1 MGICPGLNEIKF
13 GLNTAFLPSPL
24 SEPPLHPCLPGPS
37 LSPPSPLP
45 PHIRELR
52 LDEPPHTCWSSLCG
66 YPQLVTQVHVLGAAG
81 LKDSP
86 TGELFQGKSPGPLAN
101 CPMAS
106 LCQHRHQPQS
116 SPARRGTA
124 GPAIPGVMP
133 DAGHIERKRFTFCSQ
148 EASSWGGDLREGF
161 LEGVAFFQAEKI
173 QSLMK
178 GGKGERCS
186 GQREQCG

>member
-1 MGICPGLNEIKF
+1 MGICSGLNEIKF
-13 GLNTAFLPSPL
+13 GLNTASLPFPL
-24 SEPPLHPCLPGPS
+24 PEPPLHPCLPGPS
-37 LSPPSPLP
+37 PSLPSPLP

-86 TGELFQGKSPGPLAN
+86 TGELSQGESPGPPAS

-106 LCQHRHQPQS
+106 LHQHGYQPQS
-116 SPARRGTA
+116 SPALRGTA
-124 GPAIPGVMP
+124 GLAISGVMP

-148 EASSWGGDLREGF
+148 EASSWEGGLREGF
-161 LEGVAFFQAEKI
+161 LEGVAFFQAEKV
-173 QSLMK
+173 LRYK
-178 GGKGERCS
+178 A
-186 GQREQCG
+186 